1 MSSTVIRLALVAAA
15 LAATGAPAQG
25 PPPADRPAPAPVATP
40 APAPAVTPAPAP
52 TRIAAPADPSK
63 GVDVTAAAPDPVL
76 ALRTEAMT
84 LFGRLDD
91 DRAAVWVAS
100 GGGPDARRIVSCPN
114 LFARIEVWTYLSHR
128 LLGQNARML
137 FYPEP
142 GTGIGRYWTVIDG
155 ESVLLAPKTQAD
167 KPLDALSES
176 AFGCGDTGLVQAAY
190 RSITSRQGDTAGGL
204 RERAALAAPLT
215 GPTASAP
222 SGAAAPLVLSGKKLS
237 GKEKKQAL
245 ERLPDRYRQ
254 FLADVEPILTE
265 VEEATF
271 LRLASD
277 YQRDK
282 FIEDFWKRRSVDT
295 EGQRVAFR
303 EIYELRL
310 QIVKQRFRNVNTDQG
325 RIFLVN
331 GPPDGMRRID
341 CQDIYNPL
349 ELWYYERLE
358 SLRMNK
364 VTLLFYQPFGTGDY
378 RLWTPLDGP
387 QAILAG
393 GIAGLTGISP
403 GRAIDVTRCP
413 EWREVN
419 GAVNA
424 ATGIFGTMGASKL
437 IEDLRTPEKPDVE
450 GVDKILLMTTDVDPA
465 AAKLPVQRVLRFPEM
480 VASKIRLELSLMLE
494 RETLGTKAL
503 GEETFY
509 DLDVVGEVIKSGKL
523 VDNFR
528 YRFDFPASTVK
539 GAFLPLNIE
548 RYLYPGEY
556 RLKVKVA
563 DSNRN
568 AAALVDEKVVVP
580 ESPEQMLTPEEKA
593 ARDAA
598 KAAVARLVAQPD
610 ERGALVLL
618 PIAREFAT
626 GVVKFETRS
635 SSDDIAFAEFFLD
648 GRKIVTDRRPP
659 FEADLDLGELPRKRT
674 VRVVGYARDGR
685 VLSEDEVVL
694 NEGREAFRVKITA
707 PEKGANVSGPVRVV
721 ADLAVPETKKLQ
733 KLELF
738 VNETRAATLF
748 QPPFQQVVD
757 VPKQKEIGFLRVVA
771 TLEDGSVTEDVR
783 YINAPKYLSEV
794 EVQAVELYT
803 SVFAKGRPV
812 TGLAKS
818 NFHVFED
825 GAPQQ
830 IDDFE
835 VVTNLPLSIG
845 IGVDTSGSM
854 EETLPE
860 AQKAATD
867 FLKSVMT
874 PRDRCFLVTFDNEPQ
889 LVSRFTTDRDRLA
902 QALAGLRAQGSTALW
917 DAVVYGLYQYQGTKG
932 RKAYVILTDGADRA
946 SKFTFEAALDYAR
959 KTGVA
964 IYFIGLR
971 IGGTQFDVRTKLNK
985 MARETGGTVYY
996 IDSHKGLSGVYKEI
1010 DEELRSQYLLT
1021 YMPSVRKG
1029 DKWRKIEVKMTPD
1042 NLQAR
1047 TISGYYP

>member
-1 MSSTVIRLALVAAA
+1 MSSTVARWVALVAVA
-15 LAATGAPAQG
+15 LAAGLAAASAPAQA
-25 PPPADRPAPAPVATP
+25 PPP
-40 APAPAVTPAPAP
+40 
-52 TRIAAPADPSK
+52 DPSK
-63 GVDVTAAAPDPVL
+63 GVDVTGEKPDPVQ

-91 DRAAVWVAS
+91 DRASVWVAS

-128 LLGQNARML
+128 LLGANARML

-142 GTGIGRYWTVIDG
+142 GTGLARYWTVIDG

-167 KPLDALSES
+167 KPLDALSENS
-176 AFGCGDTGLVQAAY
+176 FGCGDTGLVQAAY
-190 RSITSRQGDTAGGL
+190 RAITARQGDTAGGL
-204 RERAALAAPLT
+204 RERAALAVPLS
-215 GPTASAP
+215 GPTISAP
-222 SGAAAPLVLSGKKLS
+222 SGSAAPLVLSAKKLS
-237 GKEKKQAL
+237 GKERKQAL
-245 ERLPDRYRQ
+245 EKLPDRYRQ

-282 FIEDFWKRRSVDT
+282 FIEDFWKRRSVDAD
-295 EGQRVAFR
+295 GQRVAFR
-303 EIYELRL
+303 EIYEIRL
-310 QIVKQRFRNVNTDQG
+310 QVVKQRFRNVNTDQG

-331 GPPDGMRRID
+331 GPPDGVRRID
-341 CQDIYNPL
+341 CQDVYNPL

-358 SLRMNK
+358 TLRMNK

-378 RLWTPLDGP
+378 RLWTPLEGQ
-387 QAILAG
+387 QALLVG
-393 GIAGLTGISP
+393 GIAGMAGIAP

-413 EWREVN
+413 EWREIN

-424 ATGIFGTMGASKL
+424 TIGVFGTMTAQKMVD
-437 IEDLRTPEKPDVE
+437 ELRTGEKPDVE
-450 GVDKILLMTTDVDPA
+450 GVDKILLMTTDLDPA
-465 AAKLPVQRVLRFPEM
+465 AARLPVQRVLRFPEM
-480 VASKIRLELSLMLE
+480 VASKIRMELSVLLE
-494 RETLGTKAL
+494 RETLGTKQL

-509 DLDVVGEVIKSGKL
+509 DLDVVGEIVKGGKL

-528 YRFDFPASTVK
+528 YRFDFPGSTVK

-548 RYLYPGEY
+548 RFLYPGEY
-556 RLKVKVA
+556 RLKVKIA

-568 AAALVDEKVVVP
+568 AAALIDEKVVVP
-580 ESPEQMLTPEEKA
+580 ESPDQMLTAEEKA
-593 ARDAA
+593 AREAA
-598 KAAVARLVAQPD
+598 KAAVARLVSQPND
-610 ERGALVLL
+610 RGALILL

-648 GRKIVTDRRPP
+648 GRKVVTDRRPP

-674 VRVVGYARDGR
+674 VKVAGYGKDGR
-685 VLSEDEVVL
+685 ILSEDEIVL

-733 KLELF
+733 KVEIF
-738 VNETRAATLF
+738 VNETRAATIF

-757 VPKQKEIGFLRVVA
+757 VPRQKEIGFLRVVA
-771 TLEDGSVTEDVR
+771 TLEDGSVSEDVR

-794 EVQAVELYT
+794 DVQAVELYT

-812 TGLAKS
+812 TGLTKT
-818 NFHVFED
+818 NFRILED
-825 GAPQQ
+825 GAPQEV
-830 IDDFE
+830 DGFE
-835 VVTNLPLSIG
+835 VVTNLPLSLG
-845 IGVDTSGSM
+845 VGVDTSGSM
-854 EETLPE
+854 EETLPV
-860 AQKAATD
+860 AQTSATD

-889 LVSRFTTDRDRLA
+889 LVSRFTTDRERLA

-971 IGGTQFDVRTKLNK
+971 IGGTQFDVRNKLNK

-996 IDSHKGLSGVYKEI
+996 IDSAKGLAGVYKEI

-1021 YMPSVRKG
+1021 YIPPVRKG
-1029 DKWRKIEVKMTPD
+1029 DKWRKVEVKMTPD
-1042 NLQAR
+1042 NLEAR